1 MAKDAFP
8 TIAATTGC
16 QGLFPWPGGAGNIRA
31 TIMPAVVIP
40 ISGKG
45 AKKRAFWS
53 LLEVARPGERVV
65 PFGILLADEETDELT
80 LRLREPECFE
90 DLGEQEADFLAPS
103 RQRSPAKEPRGRRG
117 ASARC
122 AGRQPFTLSAHRRP
136 YGYRLFGRYAAAAD
150 RLFDEHVDAEIRP
163 FVTHLPLYGLR
174 AAATRFG
181 EGMESEQE
189 GWLRTPPRL
198 RLTEGMFVA
207 RVVGRSM
214 EPLIA
219 DGSLCVFRAPVTGS
233 RQGRVVLIEKF
244 GESDFASRYTVKR
257 YARHGARD
265 ESAEREAPIRLEP
278 LNPEFEA
285 FELEGDRFRVIAE
298 FVQVLPS

>member
-1 MAKDAFP
+1 
-8 TIAATTGC
+8 
-16 QGLFPWPGGAGNIRA
+16 
-31 TIMPAVVIP
+31 MPAVVIP

-90 DLGEQEADFLAPS
+90 DLGEQEADFLAHLANDLRQKS
-103 RQRSPAKEPRGRRG
+103 REGGAAHLLDALEDSLSHYLRIGDRTAIAYSGDTQR
-117 ASARC
+117 
-122 AGRQPFTLSAHRRP
+122 L
-136 YGYRLFGRYAAAAD
+136 AD

-285 FELEGDRFRVIAE
+285 FELEGDQFRVIAE